1 MQGGRYPHIIRAVLA
16 RPWAIDSESLA
27 WAAICDVLALRA
39 SGEMLSEAEIE
50 ARIEA
55 AANGPRNGAGRH
67 GDIVR
72 VPLYGVITPRANL
85 LSRTSGGTTAEEF
98 GAALSAAVAD
108 PEVGGIVIDVDSPGG
123 QIDGIDE
130 VATLIRESRGS
141 KPIVAQAYHTMGS
154 AAYWIGA
161 QADEVVVT
169 PSGSVGSIGVIYAH
183 EDISEAQAKHGVKTT
198 LISAGKYK
206 TERSPLG
213 PLSDEARATI
223 QAEADAEHGRFI
235 RAIAKGRGVPADTVR
250 NGFGEGRMVRGPQAV
265 ELGMADRVDT
275 LANTVKR
282 LSRGQVAS
290 RASAPAVLGAIEA
303 ARESLVAGAEEARA
317 ALIAEAV
324 GGTDTTSDPPPIEPP
339 ARVPGRRDLIALRM
353 AALERGYPISQ
364 S

>member
-39 SGEMLSEAEIE
+39 AGEMLSEAEIQ
-50 ARIEA
+50 ARIDA
-55 AANGPRNGAGRH
+55 AANGPRNGGGRS
-67 GDIVR
+67 GDIAR
-72 VPLYGVITPRANL
+72 IPLYGVISPRANL

-98 GAALSAAVAD
+98 GALFSAAMAD

-141 KPIVAQAYHTMGS
+141 KPIVALAYHTMGS
-154 AAYWIGA
+154 AAFWIGA
-161 QADEVVVT
+161 QADELVVT
-169 PSGSVGSIGVIYAH
+169 PSGAVGSVGVLYAH
-183 EDISEAQAKHGVKTT
+183 EDISEAQEKLGVKTT

-206 TERSPLG
+206 TERSPFA
-213 PLSDEARATI
+213 PLSDEAKAVI
-223 QAEADAEHGRFI
+223 QSEADFEYGRFV
-235 RAIAKGRGVPADTVR
+235 RAVAKGRGVSAETVR
-250 NGFGEGRMVRGPQAV
+250 TGFGEGRMVRAAKAV
-265 ELGMADRVDT
+265 EAGMADRVDT
-275 LANTVKR
+275 LDGVRAR
-282 LSRGQVAS
+282 LARGQVQS
-290 RASAPAVLGAIEA
+290 RALAPASAAVLADYGTA
-303 ARESLVAGAEEARA
+303 AAAAGAEVA

-339 ARVPGRRDLIALRM
+339 ARVPGRRDQVALRM

-364 S
+364 